1 MSGSKAEGLSA
12 LQDFVPFVIGLTLP
26 AFFGSYHA
34 LCYNKYMSIITLE
47 DIGMHYGAKEIFA
60 GLRAQISRG
69 DRIGLIGPNGAG
81 KSTLLRIIAGQEE
94 PTAGRI
100 LRARDLRVAYLPQL
114 TDWQVDQTLYDAM
127 LEAFAELRAVQMRLR
142 QIEEQLGRPDRR
154 ADLLEEYGALQAR
167 FESAGGFT
175 FEARIGAVLLG
186 LGFSREDF
194 GRPVSQLSGGQRTR
208 ALLARYLLEQPD
220 LLLLDEPTNHLDLAG
235 VEWLESHL
243 QQWRGSFIIVAHDR
257 RLLDQLVTRMW
268 ELSFG
273 RLETYD
279 GNYSRYIVQRAE
291 RLARQ
296 QAEFQAQQELI
307 ARTEAFV
314 QRYKAGQR
322 AREARGRLRRLERL
336 ERVDAPAEL
345 RRFHLPLHTELRS
358 GDIVLQLRDLRVGF
372 AGPPQA
378 ELLRCPDVVVQRGEK
393 VAILGPNGAGK
404 TTLVR
409 TIVGEHPPLA
419 GTVRIGANVRIGYLA
434 QAHAGLN
441 PERTLLE
448 ELLSTADITI
458 QRARDLLGQML
469 FSGEEV
475 YKRIG
480 QLSGGER
487 SRVALAKLMLAG
499 ANLLVLDEPT
509 NHLDL
514 DAQEQLE
521 KALVHFPGTLLLVTH
536 DRALVDHLATQVWV
550 IQDNILQVFRG
561 TYSEYLASRQP
572 PQAPQSSAGAGPAPR
587 QRQEERKAQRR
598 QQLEARRRQER
609 VHILE
614 TEAQAL
620 EEQLHLLEQ
629 RLESASLAGQ
639 VEELYRLGQEYQ
651 ELKARLDQVLEEWAE
666 LACASSSD

>member
-1 MSGSKAEGLSA
+1 
-12 LQDFVPFVIGLTLP
+12 
-26 AFFGSYHA
+26 
-34 LCYNKYMSIITLE
+34 MSIVMLE
-47 DIGMHYGAKEIFA
+47 DIGKHYGAKEIFA
-60 GLRAQISRG
+60 GLRAPISRG

-94 PTAGRI
+94 PTAGRAT
-100 LRARDLRVAYLPQL
+100 RARDLRIAYLPQL
-114 TDWQVDQTLYDAM
+114 ADWQIEQTLYDAM
-127 LEAFAELRAVQMRLR
+127 LEAFAELRAVQKRLR
-142 QIEEQLGRPDRR
+142 QIEEQLGRPDCR
-154 ADLLEEYGALQAR
+154 AELLEEYGALQAR

-175 FEARIGAVLLG
+175 FEAQIGAVLLG
-186 LGFSREDF
+186 LGFAREDF
-194 GRPVSQLSGGQRTR
+194 GRPIFQLSGGQRTR

-235 VEWLESHL
+235 VEWLENYL
-243 QQWRGSFIIVAHDR
+243 QQWEGSFIIVAHDR
-257 RLLDQLVTRMW
+257 RLLDRLVTRIW

-273 RLETYD
+273 RLEIYD

-291 RLARQ
+291 RLARRQ
-296 QAEFQAQQELI
+296 TEFQAQQELI

-336 ERVDAPAEL
+336 ERVNAPEL
-345 RRFHLPLHTELRS
+345 RRRIHLPLHTELRS
-358 GDIVLQLRDLRVGF
+358 GDMVLQLRDLRVGF
-372 AGPPQA
+372 AGPPRV
-378 ELLRCPDVVVQRGEK
+378 ELLRCPDVVVQRGER

-404 TTLVR
+404 TTLMR

-419 GTVRIGANVRIGYLA
+419 GTVLIGANVRIGYLA

-441 PERTLLE
+441 PEHTLLE

-458 QRARDLLGQML
+458 QQARDLLGQML

-475 YKRIG
+475 YQRIG

-514 DAQEQLE
+514 EAQEQLE
-521 KALVHFPGTLLLVTH
+521 KALEHFPGTLLLVTH
-536 DRALVDHLATQVWV
+536 DRALVDHLAMQVWV
-550 IQDNILQVFRG
+550 IQDNVLHVFRG
-561 TYSEYLASRQP
+561 TYSEYLASRQALQTP
-572 PQAPQSSAGAGPAPR
+572 RPSAGTGPAPR
-587 QRQEERKAQRR
+587 QRQEEREAQRRAQRR
-598 QQLEARRRQER
+598 QQLEVRRRQER

-620 EEQLHLLEQ
+620 EEQLRLLEQ

-639 VEELYRLGQEYQ
+639 VEELHRLGQEYQ
-651 ELKARLDQVLEEWAE
+651 RLKARLDQVLEEWAE
-666 LACASSSD
+666 LA

>member
-1 MSGSKAEGLSA
+1 M
-12 LQDFVPFVIGLTLP
+12 
-26 AFFGSYHA
+26 
-34 LCYNKYMSIITLE
+34 CYNTAMSIVLLE
-47 DIGMHYGAKEIFA
+47 DIGKYYGAREIFA

-94 PTAGRI
+94 PTAGRV
-100 LRARDLRVAYLPQL
+100 LRARDLRIAYLPQL
-114 TDWQVDQTLYDAM
+114 ADWQVEQTLYDAM
-127 LEAFAELRAVQMRLR
+127 LEAFAELRAIQTRLR
-142 QIEEQLGRPDRR
+142 QIETCLGRPDCP

-167 FESAGGFT
+167 FENAGGFT
-175 FEARIGAVLLG
+175 FEARIGAVLSGLG
-186 LGFSREDF
+186 LSRQDF
-194 GRPVSQLSGGQRTR
+194 GRPISQLSGGQRTR
-208 ALLARYLLEQPD
+208 ALLARYLLEEPD

-235 VEWLESHL
+235 VEWLEDHL
-243 QQWRGSFIIVAHDR
+243 QQWKGSLIIVAHDR
-257 RLLDQLVTRMW
+257 RLLDRLVTRIW

-279 GNYSRYIVQRAE
+279 GSYSRYMVQRAE
-291 RLARQ
+291 RLARR
-296 QAEFQAQQELI
+296 QAEFEAQQELI
-307 ARTEAFV
+307 ARTQAFI

-345 RRFHLPLHTELRS
+345 RRLHLPLHTELRS

-372 AGPPQA
+372 AGPPRT
-378 ELLRCPDVVVQRGEK
+378 ELLRCPDVVVQRGER

-419 GTVRIGANVRIGYLA
+419 GEVLIGANVRIGYLA

-441 PERTLLE
+441 PERALLE
-448 ELLSTADITI
+448 ELFSTANITL

-469 FSGEEV
+469 FSGDEV
-475 YKRIG
+475 YKRVG

-521 KALVHFPGTLLLVTH
+521 QALENFPGTLLLVTH
-536 DRALVDHLATQVWV
+536 DRALVDNLATQVWV
-550 IQDNILQVFRG
+550 IQDNTLQVFQG
-561 TYSEYLASRQP
+561 TYSEYLESRQTR
-572 PQAPQSSAGAGPAPR
+572 QLQQSPAGKEPAAR
-587 QRQEERKAQRR
+587 QRQAEREAQRRAQRR

-609 VHILE
+609 ASALE
-614 TEAQAL
+614 AEAHAL
-620 EEQLHLLEQ
+620 EERIHLLEK
-629 RLESASLAGQ
+629 RLETASLAGA
-639 VEELYRLGQEYQ
+639 VEELYRLGQEYE

-666 LACASSSD
+666 LA